1 MRDVLLYSKAIAN
14 LIPNVGFSIDA
25 DDYSSLRINGEVNTP
40 LESDIDAEYE
50 RLLLDYNSKEYQRLR
65 KPEYPELADFADAY
79 YWAQQGDNTKMD
91 EYLAKIQA
99 IKEKY
104 PKVNNAS

>member
-1 MRDVLLYSKAIAN
+1 MISRAIA
-14 LIPNVGFSIDA
+14 
-25 DDYSSLRINGEVNTP
+25 SLYPECQFIMENE
-40 LESDIDAEYE
+40 
-50 RLLLDYNSKEYQRLR
+50 DYNTIQWIVEPSEVPSIQQINEEIERIKIADTQNEYRQFR
-65 KPEYPELADFADAY
+65 KLEYPELADFADAY